1 MAEWDKPR
9 ILLLGGPTATGK
21 TALSVALAKK
31 LSGEIISADSMQ
43 VYTGLSI
50 GTAKATPA
58 EMQGVPH
65 HLVDCLPPTAPYS
78 VADFV
83 GQAGQLIRAIT
94 ARGRLPIL
102 VGGTGLYLSSL
113 MDGLRFSGEKP
124 PEALRRELQRQ
135 AGEEGP
141 QAMHRRLAALDP
153 EAARAIHPNNQVR
166 VLRALEACLAA
177 GVPFSQQQA
186 AARPDTPQYDPLLLC
201 LTFADRQ
208 QLYQRI
214 DARVDRMLTDGLL
227 AEAETV
233 YQNRDRYPTAVQ
245 AIGYKEFFPY
255 FAGEA
260 ALEACTEKLKQ
271 ASRNYAKRQLTWFRH
286 REGVVWLE
294 AGGEQL
300 LRQALS
306 EVSRRWPDLAGA
318 EDVDEAPAREP
329 SNEPWPL

>member
-21 TALSVALAKK
+21 TALSVALAKQ
-31 LSGEIISADSMQ
+31 LGGEIISADSMQ

-50 GTAKATPA
+50 GTARATPA
-58 EMQGVPH
+58 EMQRVPH
-65 HLVDCLPPTAPYS
+65 HLVGCLPPTAPYS

-83 GQAGQLIRAIT
+83 GRAGQLIREIT

-124 PEALRRELQRQ
+124 PEALRLALQRQ
-135 AGEEGP
+135 ASEEGP

-153 EAARAIHPNNQVR
+153 ESARAIHPNNQVR

-177 GVPFSQQQA
+177 GVPFSRQQA
-186 AARPDTPQYDPLLLC
+186 EARPDIPQYDPLLLC

-214 DARVDRMLTDGLL
+214 DARVDRMLADGLL

-233 YQNRDRYPTAVQ
+233 YQNRNAYPTAVQ

-255 FAGEA
+255 FAGEET
-260 ALEACTEKLKQ
+260 LEACTRRLKQ

-286 REGVVWLE
+286 RQGVVWLE

-300 LRQALS
+300 LRQALDQ
-306 EVSRRWPDLAGA
+306 VSRRWPDLAGA
-318 EDVDEAPAREP
+318 AAPAETPARE
-329 SNEPWPL
+329 L